1 MQQFSFRPMKKA
13 LIQLHIAVLLWGFTG
28 VLGRL
33 ISLDA
38 AVIVWYRMLL
48 TALFMLA
55 ILLYSRKWISVPI
68 SGIKKLASIGAL
80 MAIHWVAFYAA
91 IKYSN
96 ASIAL
101 VCLAT
106 VSVFTSI
113 LDPIL
118 SKTKFN
124 FKELTL
130 GLIALSGVY
139 LIYHFQHF
147 YGKGILL
154 GICAALLSSIFTILN
169 KRIANDYPS
178 RTMVF
183 YEMTTGFMVITL
195 LAPFAYFYFP
205 HTMLYPQQE
214 SILNFFK
221 GFPNGFV
228 QLKNDWIWLIILALC
243 CTVWAQVLALN
254 ALKKLSSFTV
264 TLSVNMEPVYG
275 IILAILI
282 YREDLELGIGFFA
295 GMTLICLSVVLQM
308 RSLILE
314 NKKRKL
320 AIRTAITAPPNVAN
334 DTNESKG

>member
-1 MQQFSFRPMKKA
+1 MKKA

-48 TALFMLA
+48 TALFVLI
-55 ILLYSRKWISVPI
+55 ILIFSRKWISVSI
-68 SGIKKLASIGAL
+68 SGVKKLASIGTL

-91 IKYSN
+91 IKFSN

-124 FKELTL
+124 FKELAL
-130 GLIALSGVY
+130 GLVALSGVY

-183 YEMTTGFMVITL
+183 YEMSTGFLVITL
-195 LAPFAYFYFP
+195 LAPLAYIYFP
-205 HTMLYPQQE
+205 HTMLYPQQD
-214 SILNFFK
+214 SILSFFK
-221 GFPNGFV
+221 SFPNGLV
-228 QLKNDWIWLIILALC
+228 QHKNDWIWLIVLALC

-282 YREDLELGIGFFA
+282 YREDLELSTGFFVGLA
-295 GMTLICLSVVLQM
+295 LICLSVVLQM
-308 RSLILE
+308 RSLIIE
-314 NKKRKL
+314 NKKKKL
-320 AIRTAITAPPNVAN
+320 AVRSAVIFPPNIP
-334 DTNESKG
+334 DNEHNSEG